1 MDGVLQGLELLVS
14 TPLGLAAIAGVAWGI
29 LGGALPG
36 ISPSISM
43 ALLLPFT
50 YGMEPNSAIV
60 LLASTYIGAEYGGS
74 IPAILIRT
82 PAPMQP
88 RRPCSTGTR

>member
-1 MDGVLQGLELLVS
+1 MLVT
-14 TPLGLAAIAGVAWGI
+14 TPLALAAVAGVAWGI

-50 YGMEPNSAIV
+50 YGMEPTSAIV
-60 LLASTYIGAEYGGS
+60 LLASTYIGAE
-74 IPAILIRT
+74 
-82 PAPMQP
+82 
-88 RRPCSTGTR
+88 

>member
-1 MDGVLQGLELLVS
+1 MMEAVADGLGMLVT
-14 TPLGLAAIAGVAWGI
+14 TPIALAAAGGVAWGI

-50 YGMEPNSAIV
+50 YGMEPHSAIV
-60 LLASTYIGAEYGGS
+60 LLAATYVGAEYGCQG
-74 IPAILIRT
+74 A
-82 PAPMQP
+82 
-88 RRPCSTGTR
+88 RRSDRI

>member
-1 MDGVLQGLELLVS
+1 MDSVLQGIELLIS
-14 TPLGLAAIAGVAWGI
+14 TPLVFAAVAGVAWGI

-50 YGMEPNSAIV
+50 YGMDPGTAI
-60 LLASTYIGAEYGGS
+60 
-74 IPAILIRT
+74 
-82 PAPMQP
+82 
-88 RRPCSTGTR
+88 